1 MLPLHGI
8 KVIEVAQNVAG
19 PGTGQILASLGADV
33 VKLERPEGGDDTR
46 YWGEP
51 LTPDASYTF
60 HTMNYNK
67 RGLALDLRDPAA
79 IDWLKT
85 YIGECDVLVQN
96 MRPGAMEDLGLD
108 GRSLRA
114 AYPRLIYC
122 SLWAFGDTGPMKM
135 KPGYEPIV
143 QAFAGLFSVNGA
155 PEAPPTR
162 IGVQLLDLGTGMW
175 AAIGVVAALYRRQ
188 FTGEGCLVDTSL
200 FETALGW
207 LKLSFGAY
215 KAMGT
220 APARH
225 RTGSSRIIVFQAL
238 DTRDGEIVVA
248 TANDRLFAKF
258 ARALGRPEW
267 KNDPRFCTNAQRL
280 ANRDAL
286 MPQIDA
292 IMRDKSRAEWIKLL
306 EAAGVPCAP
315 INTFPELASEAQ
327 TDAVEMLQE
336 VPGIGKPC
344 VGLPI
349 KFDGVRPPIRRP
361 APRIGEHNDEILAQG
376 AVPHQET

>member
-46 YWGEP
+46 YWGGP

-67 RGLALDLRDPAA
+67 RGLTLDLRDPAA
-79 IDWLKT
+79 VGWLKT

-96 MRPGAMEDLGLD
+96 MRPGVMEDLGLD

-292 IMRDKSRAEWIKLL
+292 IMRGKSRAQWIKLL

-315 INTFPELASEAQ
+315 INTFAELASEAQ
-327 TDAVEMLQE
+327 TDAVEILQE

-361 APRIGEHNDEILAQG
+361 APRIGEHNDEILA
-376 AVPHQET
+376 